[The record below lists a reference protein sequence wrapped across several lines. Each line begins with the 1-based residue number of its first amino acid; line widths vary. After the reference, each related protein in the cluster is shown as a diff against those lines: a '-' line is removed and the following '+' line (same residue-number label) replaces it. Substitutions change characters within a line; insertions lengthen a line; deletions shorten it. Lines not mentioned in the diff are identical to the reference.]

1 MSFVEHS
8 ELHQKS
14 CYKLIGNYYEY
25 AININ
30 YIENDTY
37 LGEFYQILFGPVM
50 GGDRD
55 IYYCFKDSND
65 KKYRIQD
72 FYIEKQGVKFELIN
86 Q

>member
-1 MSFVEHS
+1 MSFVDHS
-8 ELHQKS
+8 KLHYKS

-30 YIENDTY
+30 YIENKTY
-37 LGEFYQILFGPVM
+37 LGELYQILFGPVT

-55 IYYCFKDSND
+55 IYYCFRDND

-86 Q
+86 L